1 MAERWFER
9 VAALNLKEYVELGLV
24 EGRVVEVDET
34 EAVAGDQSAVVEL
47 QHRKA
52 LDQSAEDNLVMLA
65 AVDTVVLW
73 HSISCSFSL
82 RYWTYLV
89 AD

>member
-1 MAERWFER
+1 M
-9 VAALNLKEYVELGLV
+9 AALNLKEYAELGLV
-24 EGRVVEVDET
+24 EGMIVEVDET
-34 EAVAGDQSAVVEL
+34 GVEAGDQPAVVEL

-52 LDQSAEDNLVMLA
+52 LDQSAEDNLVMLP
-65 AVDTVVLW
+65 AVDMVVLR